1 MTTTAA
7 HYETIIGLE
16 VHAQLLTGSK
26 MFCSCPLPSLDSPPN
41 AHVCPVCLG
50 MPGVLPVIN
59 RQAVE
64 ITIMTGLALNC
75 EIPEQAKFDR
85 KNYHYP
91 DLMKGYQ
98 ISEYDLPL
106 CRNGWLEIDVDGQTK
121 RIGITRVHL
130 EEDTAKLMH
139 VTDASGETYSL
150 VDVNRSGV
158 PLMEIVSEPDM
169 RSPEDARAYLVKLR
183 QILRYI
189 GASRANME
197 EGNMRCEP
205 NISVRPLAQ
214 PEFGV
219 KVELKNINSFRHVYD
234 GIKYEVDRQIEV
246 LDSGGR
252 IVQET
257 RGWREDSASTV
268 SQRSKEYAHDYRYF
282 PEPDLPPLMVSR
294 QWVDEI
300 RARMPELPDAKQAR
314 FQAQYGLSEYDATL
328 LTQASGLAQFFEDAV
343 TEWKR
348 ILSAPGVHEEI
359 PGPQIPKIVA
369 NWVLGEFSHLLN
381 AVGLD
386 IGDPDAN
393 LTDTNLTVANFAKLL
408 NLLQSGNISAASA
421 KEVLQETFETGRDP
435 EQIVAERGLV
445 QITASDEIAGA
456 VERVLAE
463 HAKAADDY
471 RGGKE
476 EALKFL
482 VGQVMRETRGRAN
495 PGTVH
500 KLLREKLDGHP

>member
-7 HYETIIGLE
+7 RYETIIGLE
-16 VHAQLLTGSK
+16 VHVQLLTGSK
-26 MFCSCPLPSLDSPPN
+26 MFCSCPLQTLDSAPN
-41 AHVCPVCLG
+41 THVCPVCLG

-59 RQAVE
+59 RRAVE
-64 ITIMTGLALNC
+64 MTIMTGLALNC
-75 EIPEQAKFDR
+75 EVPEQAKFDR

-106 CRNGWLEIDVDGQTK
+106 CRDGWLEIDVDGRTK

-130 EEDTAKLMH
+130 EEDTAKLIH
-139 VTDASGETYSL
+139 VTDAGGESHSL

-158 PLMEIVSEPDM
+158 PLMEIVSEPDI
-169 RSPEDARAYLVKLR
+169 RSPEEARDYLVILR

-205 NISVRPLAQ
+205 NVSVRPPAQ

-219 KVELKNINSFRHVYD
+219 KVELKNINSFRHAYD
-234 GIKYEVDRQIEV
+234 GIRYEVNRHIEV

-252 IVQET
+252 ILHET
-257 RGWREDSASTV
+257 RGYREDSGSTV
-268 SQRSKEYAHDYRYF
+268 SQRSKEFAHDYRYF
-282 PEPDLPPLMVSR
+282 PEPDLPPLAVSR

-300 RARMPELPDAKQAR
+300 RARMPELPDAKRAR
-314 FQAQYGLSEYDATL
+314 FQAEYRLSDYDVSL
-328 LTQASGLAQFFEDAV
+328 LTETRARADYFQAAV
-343 TEWKR
+343 ALVPEAKR
-348 ILSAPGVHEEI
+348 SKRA
-359 PGPQIPKIVA
+359 KAVA
-369 NWVLGEFSHLLN
+369 NWINSELAGLLN
-381 AVGLD
+381 ARNMEIDDVK
-386 IGDPDAN
+386 ITPDS
-393 LTDTNLTVANFAKLL
+393 LSELID
-408 NLLQSGNISAASA
+408 
-421 KEVLQETFETGRDP
+421 LQEDGTISGKTAKSVFEEMFETGRRP
-435 EQIVAERGLV
+435 KEIVEEAGLV
-445 QITASDEIAGA
+445 QITAGDEIAAA
-456 VERVLAE
+456 VERVLAD

-476 EALKFL
+476 SALKFL

-495 PGTVH
+495 PGIVH
-500 KLLREKLDGHP
+500 ELLREKLSGHP

>member
-1 MTTTAA
+1 MTTTAV

-16 VHAQLLTGSK
+16 VHVQLLTGSK

-41 AHVCPVCLG
+41 SHVCPVCLA

-64 ITIMTGLALNC
+64 MTIMTGLALNC

-85 KNYHYP
+85 KNYPYP

-106 CRNGWLEIDVDGQTK
+106 CRNGWLEIDVDGRTK
-121 RIGITRVHL
+121 RIIITRVHL
-130 EEDTAKLMH
+130 EEDTAKLTH
-139 VTDASGETYSL
+139 VTDSTGETYSL

-169 RSPEDARAYLVKLR
+169 RSPEEARAYLVKLR

-205 NISVRPLAQ
+205 NVSVRPLAQ

-234 GIKYEVDRQIEV
+234 GIKYEVNRQIQV

-257 RGWREDSASTV
+257 RGWREDSGRTV

-282 PEPDLPPLMVSR
+282 PEPALPPLVISR
-294 QWVDEI
+294 QRVDEI
-300 RARMPELPDAKQAR
+300 RARMPELPDAKRAR
-314 FQAQYGLSEYDATL
+314 FQAEYGLSDYDVSLITETRAKAEYFEAAVAL
-328 LTQASGLAQFFEDAV
+328 VPQA
-343 TEWKR
+343 KR
-348 ILSAPGVHEEI
+348 
-359 PGPQIPKIVA
+359 PKRAKAIA
-369 NWVLGEFSHLLN
+369 NWINSELAGLLN
-381 AVGLD
+381 ARNMEITEVK
-386 IGDPDAN
+386 ITPDA
-393 LTDTNLTVANFAKLL
+393 LSELID
-408 NLLQSGNISAASA
+408 
-421 KEVLQETFETGRDP
+421 LQEDGTISGKTAKSVFEEMFETGHRP
-435 EQIVAERGLV
+435 KEIVEEAGLV
-445 QITASDEIAGA
+445 QITASDEIAAA
-456 VERVLAE
+456 VEHVLAE
-463 HAKAADDY
+463 H
-471 RGGKE
+471 
-476 EALKFL
+476 
-482 VGQVMRETRGRAN
+482 
-495 PGTVH
+495 
-500 KLLREKLDGHP
+500 

>member
-1 MTTTAA
+1 MTTAA
-7 HYETIIGLE
+7 VHYETIIGLE

-26 MFCSCPLPSLDSPPN
+26 MFCSCPLPSLDSSPN
-41 AHVCPVCLG
+41 SHVCPVCLA

-59 RQAVE
+59 KRAVE
-64 ITIMTGLALNC
+64 MTIMTGLALNC

-106 CRNGWLEIDVDGQTK
+106 CRNGWLEIDVDGRTK

-130 EEDTAKLMH
+130 EEDTAKLTH
-139 VTDASGETYSL
+139 LTDPTGETYSL
-150 VDVNRSGV
+150 VDVNRSGI

-169 RSPEDARAYLVKLR
+169 RSPEETRAYLVKLR

-205 NISVRPLAQ
+205 NVSVRPLAQ

-234 GIKYEVDRQIEV
+234 GIKYEVNRQIEV

-257 RGWREDSASTV
+257 RGWREDSGRTV

-282 PEPDLPPLMVSR
+282 PEPDLPPLAVSR

-300 RARMPELPDAKQAR
+300 RARMPELPDAKRAR
-314 FQAQYGLSEYDATL
+314 FQAEYGLSEYDASL
-328 LTQASGLAQFFEDAV
+328 LCETRPKAEFFEAAV
-343 TEWKR
+343 ALVPQAKR
-348 ILSAPGVHEEI
+348 
-359 PGPQIPKIVA
+359 PKRAKTVA
-369 NWVLGEFSHLLN
+369 NWINSEMAGLLN
-381 AVGLD
+381 ARNMEITEVK
-386 IGDPDAN
+386 ITPDA
-393 LTDTNLTVANFAKLL
+393 LSELIDLQDDGTISGKTAK
-408 NLLQSGNISAASA
+408 SVF
-421 KEVLQETFETGRDP
+421 EEMFETGRQP
-435 EQIVAERGLV
+435 KEIVEKAGLV
-445 QITASDEIAGA
+445 QITASDEIAAA
-456 VERVLAE
+456 VERVLEE
-463 HAKAADDY
+463 HSKAADDY
-471 RGGKE
+471 RQGKE

-495 PGTVH
+495 PGIVH
-500 KLLREKLDGHP
+500 QLLREKLGDHP

>member
-1 MTTTAA
+1 MTTATAR
-7 HYETIIGLE
+7 YETIIGLE
-16 VHAQLLTGSK
+16 VHVQLLTGSK
-26 MFCSCPLPSLDSPPN
+26 MFCSCPLPSLDSAPN

-64 ITIMTGLALNC
+64 MTIMTGLALNC

-106 CRNGWLEIDVDGQTK
+106 CRDGWLEIDVDGQTK

-139 VTDASGETYSL
+139 ITDASGETYSL

-158 PLMEIVSEPDM
+158 PLMEIVSEPDI
-169 RSPEDARAYLVKLR
+169 RSPEEARAYLVKLR

-189 GASRANME
+189 GASQANME

-205 NISVRPLAQ
+205 NVSVRPLAQ

-219 KVELKNINSFRHVYD
+219 KVELKNINSFRHAYD
-234 GIKYEVDRQIEV
+234 GIRYEVNRQIQV
-246 LDSGGR
+246 LDSGGS
-252 IVQET
+252 IVHET

-268 SQRSKEYAHDYRYF
+268 SQRSKEFAHDYRYF
-282 PEPDLPPLMVSR
+282 PEPDLPPLVVGR

-300 RARMPELPDAKQAR
+300 RARMPELPDDKRARLQAE
-314 FQAQYGLSEYDATL
+314 FGLSDYDVSL
-328 LTQASGLAQFFEDAV
+328 LIDTRARADYFEAAV
-343 TEWKR
+343 ALVPEANRSKR
-348 ILSAPGVHEEI
+348 AKAI
-359 PGPQIPKIVA
+359 A
-369 NWVLGEFSHLLN
+369 NWINSELAGLLN
-381 AVGLD
+381 ARNMEIDDVK
-386 IGDPDAN
+386 ITPDS
-393 LTDTNLTVANFAKLL
+393 LSELID
-408 NLLQSGNISAASA
+408 
-421 KEVLQETFETGRDP
+421 LQEDGTISGKTAKSVFEEMFETRRRP
-435 EQIVAERGLV
+435 KEIVKEAGLV
-445 QITASDEIAGA
+445 QITASDEIAAA
-456 VERVLAE
+456 VDRVLAE
-463 HAKAADDY
+463 HTKAADDY
-471 RGGKE
+471 RRGKE

-495 PGTVH
+495 PGIVH
-500 KLLREKLDGHP
+500 ELLREKLGGHP